1 MEIGARVFS
10 GGGDQSQSDS
20 ESDTDS
26 VKMSRDKEPEKGS
39 RSRSTDRVSR
49 ERSNSVDLEEDSIIE
64 ESVIQ
69 RVESL
74 IGGSAER
81 ERLRRKKVCYIVIG
95 VVDMIL
101 GGTHSQN
108 QKKMWEMITITG
120 VSNSWIEAQ
129 WREIAGKGV
138 QSQWRVG
145 GQMVWV

>member
-1 MEIGARVFS
+1 M
-10 GGGDQSQSDS
+10 
-20 ESDTDS
+20 
-26 VKMSRDKEPEKGS
+26 
-39 RSRSTDRVSR
+39 
-49 ERSNSVDLEEDSIIE
+49 DLEEDSIIE

-101 GGTHSQN
+101 GGTCSQI
-108 QKKMWEMITITG
+108 QKTMWEMITITE

-138 QSQWRVG
+138 QSQ
-145 GQMVWV
+145 